1 MNAADGQ
8 LRAVDATAGFGEDS
22 LLLAAA
28 GYNVELYE
36 YDPVIAALLRD
47 ALRRA
52 ARALCEQAL
61 SGALNPAEITE
72 DTLRQALDTHGQPD
86 VDLVIRTSGEERMSN
101 FLPFQAAYA
110 ELQFSPTLWPD
121 FGVDDY
127 HAALDNFAGRDRRFG
142 GRNEK

>member
-1 MNAADGQ
+1 MNAAGGQ

-52 ARALCEQAL
+52 AKSSDDALRDAVSRMDLREGDSVSAMRGYGRIKRAA
-61 SGALNPAEITE
+61 
-72 DTLRQALDTHGQPD
+72 
-86 VDLVIRTSGEERMSN
+86 
-101 FLPFQAAYA
+101 
-110 ELQFSPTLWPD
+110 
-121 FGVDDY
+121 
-127 HAALDNFAGRDRRFG
+127 
-142 GRNEK
+142 

>member
-1 MNAADGQ
+1 
-8 LRAVDATAGFGEDS
+8 
-22 LLLAAA
+22 
-28 GYNVELYE
+28 
-36 YDPVIAALLRD
+36 
-47 ALRRA
+47 
-52 ARALCEQAL
+52 
-61 SGALNPAEITE
+61 
-72 DTLRQALDTHGQPD
+72 
-86 VDLVIRTSGEERMSN
+86 MSN